1 MSEVTVK
8 QQYAIDT
15 FTVMLERATAYRNNP
30 QTNDSDLFY
39 PRYGICDNIDRCRP
53 QGSNFSEMS
62 NVKDNVIRRLPSYSG
77 AYHYPVRAPGTSGSN
92 WDVIAEE
99 AERAFDCSGDKWEGD
114 YGAER
119 YQQLKELLHFVKTE
133 WTDKLVKDMTPAQRN
148 GIDEDTVVVHKE
160 TGKFYMLYND
170 DESLDPYFYPLGTP
184 EKERRDNRQSIKLNR
199 LRVLKGETVGKLSV
213 KSFIARI
220 KRKEVAKNK
229 LQDKLNALQEQISNL
244 TGDIGMLDYEL
255 GKQHGVARLDK

>member
-1 MSEVTVK
+1 MSNVTVK

-15 FTVMLERATAYRNNP
+15 FTVMLERAKAYRNNP

-62 NVKDNVIRRLPSYSG
+62 NVKDNVIRRLPSFSG
-77 AYHYPVRAPGTSGSN
+77 AYHYPVRAPGTQSSSSE
-92 WDVIAEE
+92 VMAEE
-99 AERAFDCSGDKWEGD
+99 AERAFDCSGDKWEGE

-119 YQQLKELLHFVKTE
+119 LQQLTELLEFVKTQ
-133 WTDKLVKDMTPAQRN
+133 WTDTLVTNMTPAQRN
-148 GIDEDTVVVHKE
+148 GIDTDTVLQHKE

-184 EKERRDNRQSIKLNR
+184 EADRRDNRQSIKLSR
-199 LRVLKGETVGKLSV
+199 LRVLKGENVGNMSV

-220 KRKEVAKNK
+220 KRKEKEKQK
-229 LQDKLNALQEQISNL
+229 LQAKLNALQEQIDSL
-244 TGDIGMLDYEL
+244 TGDVGMLDYEL
-255 GKQHGVARLDK
+255 GKQHGVKRLN